1 MQQHNATLPERN
13 PFIIANKKRLEKLWE
28 VDKIYRA
35 AFPTAESPA
44 FFRLLPQQ
52 GGPCFPQALSILLV
66 TVGVHLVP
74 QLDLF
79 RGSQR
84 VEKLK
89 LMTVR
94 ADETYGQC
102 AVYPPGLPAKIGV
115 HIQPVIVEGRGN
127 IGTKYCVR
135 IEVYGDIEVQFPIA
149 LCDLIGE
156 GYRIYRQ
163 PFGTCSEFRRGFT
176 LISNCA

>member
-94 ADETYGQC
+94 ADETYVN
-102 AVYPPGLPAKIGV
+102 ALSIRPVF
-115 HIQPVIVEGRGN
+115 QPKLAYTFSQSSLKAE
-127 IGTKYCVR
+127 
-135 IEVYGDIEVQFPIA
+135 A
-149 LCDLIGE
+149 
-156 GYRIYRQ
+156 
-163 PFGTCSEFRRGFT
+163 T
-176 LISNCA
+176 LVPNTASGSKFMGI

>member
-1 MQQHNATLPERN
+1 MPIKSGLRSCGKSIKFTERRFLQPN
-13 PFIIANKKRLEKLWE
+13 LQP
-28 VDKIYRA
+28 
-35 AFPTAESPA
+35 

-102 AVYPPGLPAKIGV
+102 AVYPPGLPAKLAYTFS
-115 HIQPVIVEGRGN
+115 QSSLKAE
-127 IGTKYCVR
+127 
-135 IEVYGDIEVQFPIA
+135 A
-149 LCDLIGE
+149 
-156 GYRIYRQ
+156 
-163 PFGTCSEFRRGFT
+163 T
-176 LISNCA
+176 LVPNTASGSKFMGI